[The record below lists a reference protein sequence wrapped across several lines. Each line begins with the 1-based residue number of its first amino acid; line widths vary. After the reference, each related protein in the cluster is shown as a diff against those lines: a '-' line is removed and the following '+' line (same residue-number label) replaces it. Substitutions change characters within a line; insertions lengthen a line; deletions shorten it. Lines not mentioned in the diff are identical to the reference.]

1 MADTIESASRTLQ
14 KPTPAKI
21 RTLVEDLIRAK
32 INDGQLDDCPLTL
45 RELAIVKDSFSGTLR
60 SMLHSRIDYPKEDAS
75 ATATKRLASD
85 ATQGGRVIPMP
96 KRA

>member
-1 MADTIESASRTLQ
+1 MLTRSGDERLARTPHRNVL
-14 KPTPAKI
+14 KAEAI
-21 RTLVEDLIRAK
+21 

-45 RELAIVKDSFSGTLR
+45 RELAIVKDTFSTTLR
-60 SMLHSRIDYPKEDAS
+60 SMLHSRIDYPKDDERPS
-75 ATATKRLASD
+75 TATKRAVND

>member
-1 MADTIESASRTLQ
+1 M
-14 KPTPAKI
+14 
-21 RTLVEDLIRAK
+21 VEDLVRAK

-60 SMLHSRIDYPKEDAS
+60 SMLHSRIDYPKDDERS
-75 ATATKRLASD
+75 ATATKRVDSD